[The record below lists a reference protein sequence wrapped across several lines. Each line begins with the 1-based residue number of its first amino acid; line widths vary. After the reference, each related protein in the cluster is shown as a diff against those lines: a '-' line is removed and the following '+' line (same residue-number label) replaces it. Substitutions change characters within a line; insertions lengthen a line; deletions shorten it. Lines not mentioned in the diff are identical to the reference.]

1 MYHRHSTSSTG
12 STEIPSRHKNKQQ
25 SYSFKRPSPTLIVD
39 RRSSSS
45 SQIDE
50 NNVSNISFSSF
61 PDADENFYNKNDS
74 TINDYNYNNNE
85 YNDYDDKYYKR
96 SGNNSYI
103 SNKAFFFRRIL
114 SFLILVTI
122 PWIPCCFVRKHVQSK
137 KVEILTTIGEQ
148 KKLVTG
154 LDETTAKIKEV
165 KLDLEMITNDNEL
178 SYQEI
183 RRNGNTPEIL
193 AASVEGEEEKI
204 DTGAAAGAASDM
216 EGEEYEKR
224 EAEEEVLVQRIDALE
239 KSIQKSAQKRL
250 NERYGNGNYRFKVN
264 VRDQKDDL
272 SWFVIETAMLVEM
285 PHAIDHFFKMVE
297 KKLWDGLAIVHEPHS
312 LIVTA
317 TPMMMDESHTWAG
330 QRFVDANLTHMS
342 FTEHSPTF
350 PPPHHRLY
358 TVAFSGRPGG
368 PSFYIS
374 LQNELD
380 YAHEQEST
388 FGVIMEG
395 RDTLY
400 KFFLQKDNGYK
411 KILTIES
418 IDILETKR
426 SNNDSNEKA

>member
-1 MYHRHSTSSTG
+1 
-12 STEIPSRHKNKQQ
+12 
-25 SYSFKRPSPTLIVD
+25 
-39 RRSSSS
+39 
-45 SQIDE
+45 
-50 NNVSNISFSSF
+50 
-61 PDADENFYNKNDS
+61 
-74 TINDYNYNNNE
+74 
-85 YNDYDDKYYKR
+85 
-96 SGNNSYI
+96 
-103 SNKAFFFRRIL
+103 
-114 SFLILVTI
+114 VTI
-122 PWIPCCFVRKHVQSK
+122 PWIPCCFVRKNVQSK
-137 KVEILTTIGEQ
+137 KVEILTIIGEQ

-204 DTGAAAGAASDM
+204 DTGAAAVSASDM

-224 EAEEEVLVQRIDALE
+224 EEEEEVLVQRIDTLE

-264 VRDQKDDL
+264 VRDQKGDL

-297 KKLWDGLAIVHEPHS
+297 NNLWDGLALVHEPHS
-312 LIVTA
+312 LIATA

-330 QRFVDANLTHMS
+330 QRFVDANITHMA

-400 KFFLQKDNGYK
+400 KFFLQKDNGSK

-426 SNNDSNEKA
+426 LKKDSNEKS